1 MPPTSAAPQQTP
13 GSRYPGPKRSGSAP
27 VGPEAVR
34 EAVLEAA
41 ARLFAERGV
50 DRVSLRDIAH
60 AADVQLPLIRRYVGR
75 RAELVDDVFQ
85 RLNDQVAAYVETH
98 PLEQLEYGR
107 DSPLGRWLA
116 MSTHYALSGQVP
128 PMGGTSPVDSLA
140 EVFEQSFGIDHQT
153 ARLRAAQVTAISMGW
168 RLFESYLTAAP
179 ELDAIGLD
187 GLRDDLNAI
196 QRQIGS
202 TPWPTPLSAARR
214 G

>member
-1 MPPTSAAPQQTP
+1 M
-13 GSRYPGPKRSGSAP
+13 
-27 VGPEAVR
+27 
-34 EAVLEAA
+34 LEAA
-41 ARLFAERGV
+41 AGLFAERGV
-50 DRVSLRDIAH
+50 DRVSLRDIAQ

-75 RAELVDDVFQ
+75 RAELVDAVFQ
-85 RLNDQVAAYVETH
+85 RLNDQLAAYVETH
-98 PLEQLEYGR
+98 PLEQLEHGR

-116 MSTHYALSGQVP
+116 MSTHYALSGEVP
-128 PMGGTSPVDSLA
+128 PSGDTSPVRSLA
-140 EVFEQSFGIDHQT
+140 EVFARTFGIDQRT

-202 TPWPTPLSAARR
+202 TPWPTPRHQPQR

>member
-1 MPPTSAAPQQTP
+1 MPPTPAEPQPTP

-27 VGPEAVR
+27 VGPQAVR

-41 ARLFAERGV
+41 ARLFAELGV
-50 DRVSLRDIAH
+50 DRVSLRDIAQ

-75 RAELVDDVFQ
+75 RRELIDAVFQ
-85 RLNDQVAAYVETH
+85 RLNDQVADYVETH

-128 PMGGTSPVDSLA
+128 PPGEMNPVHSLA
-140 EVFEQSFGIDHQT
+140 DVFEGSFGIDHRT

-168 RLFESYLTAAP
+168 RLFETYLVAAP
-179 ELDAIGLD
+179 ELDEIGID
-187 GLRDDLNAI
+187 RLRRDLNAI

-202 TPWPTPLSAARR
+202 TPWPTPLNQPPP
-214 G
+214 